1 MVLFGDKIGLG
12 ACCGMG
18 SRCAV
23 RAVAGQ
29 AKQSVVPTTGVP
41 RREAGISP
49 KKTSRFSGV
58 TKRYDKWGAQIM
70 QHLGAFAFE
79 ADAAIAVNYHVAY
92 LGLDRPLNQVPLEE
106 YAHD

>member
-1 MVLFGDKIGLG
+1 
-12 ACCGMG
+12 
-18 SRCAV
+18 V

-29 AKQSVVPTTGVP
+29 AKQSVVPGVP
-41 RREAGISP
+41 REEAGMSP

-79 ADAAIAVNYHVAY
+79 ADAAIAVNYQVAY

>member
-12 ACCGMG
+12 ECCGMG
-18 SRCAV
+18 SRCCV
-23 RAVAGQ
+23 RAVAGRLSNLSSPQ
-29 AKQSVVPTTGVP
+29 LGFP
-41 RREAGISP
+41 RREAGMSP

>member
-1 MVLFGDKIGLG
+1 MDDTIHICEPGQKDETEHNW
-12 ACCGMG
+12 G
-18 SRCAV
+18 SEE
-23 RAVAGQ
+23 
-29 AKQSVVPTTGVP
+29 
-41 RREAGISP
+41 EAGMSP